1 MEIYIARWNIQAHE
15 VMEGKELVYLDKTAE
30 TAALRLRRRM
40 GSSVWQVRAV
50 NRGQEKF
57 RSDCQSERKRTPPR
71 IGCASLAPV

>member
-50 NRGQEKF
+50 NRGQEKL
-57 RSDCQSERKRTPPR
+57 KY
-71 IGCASLAPV
+71 G